1 MKSRV
6 ATAGGASSL
15 TPESCERCG
24 EPLPRLSRRREKVC
38 RVCATQAAQ
47 GFFRQALS
55 QRRRRAGEAI
65 E

>member
-6 ATAGGASSL
+6 TAAGGASL
-15 TPESCERCG
+15 ESETCERCG

-47 GFFRQALS
+47 GFFRQALT
-55 QRRRRAGEAI
+55 QRRRRVGQAVE
-65 E
+65 

>member
-6 ATAGGASSL
+6 TAAGRASL
-15 TPESCERCG
+15 KPESCERCG

-55 QRRRRAGEAI
+55 QRRRRIGGAI